1 MKNSCITISIH
12 HLIALLILVSLPLL
26 IVACS
31 NSRWYAP
38 EETAS
43 AKEAPE
49 THLEQEIRSVMEKGV
64 SLEERKRQLPVIEA
78 AFARLTT
85 PERARNLAAL
95 CYIKT
100 LGTPLTP
107 LDMAEIAL
115 AETGGHA
122 LSSRAT
128 SPKGAAG
135 VWQLMPSQAR
145 SHGYDPGEM
154 RDDEKCAEAAVRTL
168 LSKLEVADGKLDLA
182 KKYYC
187 GIGPQA
193 DAYLRKIRRIRTE
206 LQAALT
212 AAGATVAMR
221 TDDVS
226 LTR

>member
-1 MKNSCITISIH
+1 MKNSRITISTH
-12 HLIALLILVSLPLL
+12 YLIALLMFVSLPLL
-26 IVACS
+26 VVACS
-31 NSRWYAP
+31 NSRWYVP

-43 AKEAPE
+43 AKHMPE
-49 THLEQEIRSVMEKGV
+49 THLDQEIRAVMEKGIA
-64 SLEERKRQLPVIEA
+64 LEERKRQLPVIEA

-145 SHGYDPGEM
+145 SHGYDPEEM

-168 LSKLEVADGKLDLA
+168 LGKLEVANGKLDLA
-182 KKYYC
+182 KKFYC

-193 DAYLRKIRRIRTE
+193 DAYLRKILRIRRE
-206 LQAALT
+206 LQEALA
-212 AAGATVAMR
+212 AAGSTVAMQ
-221 TDDVS
+221 TADIPV
-226 LTR
+226 TR